1 MQIMLPFFLMEALKK
16 LIFDYYL
23 SNYKDY
29 PLDEFRPLG
38 ISTLIFL
45 EAIIVGLSFMPIQY
59 KAGGFAL
66 FIYTVLVLMSG
77 VISLCIIKCTRRTY
91 LARMFFI
98 ISCNLCIYFNAYA
111 VGLNGG
117 IHYFLG
123 STASLPFLMFNPKRD
138 KLYILFSF
146 LLTIAIGVL
155 LHLTDLQLIN
165 RINLSP
171 QLLSSYSVLSG
182 MLALTMSAF
191 STYYFQLI
199 VLQKE
204 VEIENKNQHLFNT
217 EKLASLGTLSSGI
230 AHEINTPLTVIQGTT
245 QQLKREINNSDTKIS
260 SEANDKL
267 DKILK
272 MVDRISQIVK
282 SLKAYNRNESNLP
295 LNEINLREII
305 NECYVLH
312 KSDLNGYHINFEV
325 NCLDTIK
332 VLSRESDL
340 IQVFINLISNSI
352 HAIKNQSENKWIKI
366 NVEIVNHHVVIYF
379 SDSGDGISE
388 PHQTKIFDPFYTS
401 KKVGEGTGLG
411 LYITRSLLDM
421 MNGTIE
427 YLETQ
432 PNTTFKISLNLSR

>member
-1 MQIMLPFFLMEALKK
+1 MLTFSLMEALKK

-45 EAIIVGLSFMPIQY
+45 EAMIVGISFMPIQY

-77 VISLCIIKCTRRTY
+77 VISLCIIKCTKRTY
-91 LARMFFI
+91 LARLFFI
-98 ISCNLCIYFNAYA
+98 VSCNIYIYFNAYA
-111 VGLNGG
+111 VGLDGG

-123 STASLPFLMFNPKRD
+123 PTASLPFLMFNPKKD
-138 KLYILFSF
+138 KIYIIFSF
-146 LLTIAIGVL
+146 LLTISVGVL

-165 RINLSP
+165 RVILTK
-171 QLLSSYSVLSG
+171 QILSSYSVLSG
-182 MLALTMSAF
+182 ILALTMSAF

-204 VEIENKNQHLFNT
+204 IEIENKNQHLFNS
-217 EKLASLGTLSSGI
+217 EKLASLGTLSAGI

-245 QQLKREINNSDTKIS
+245 QQLKRELGTAEYSPK
-260 SEANDKL
+260 SETLEKL
-267 DKILK
+267 DKTLK

-295 LNEINLREII
+295 LNEIQLKEII
-305 NECYVLH
+305 EECFILH
-312 KSDLNGYHINFEV
+312 KSDLNGFHIKFET
-325 NCLDTIK
+325 NCSDTIK

-352 HAIKNQSENKWIKI
+352 HAIKNQTENKWINISATENENLVLI
-366 NVEIVNHHVVIYF
+366 NF
-379 SDSGDGISE
+379 SDSGNGISNA
-388 PHQTKIFDPFYTS
+388 HQLKIFDPFYTS

-411 LYITRSLLDM
+411 LYITKSLLEV
-421 MNGTIE
+421 MNGKIE
-427 YLETQ
+427 YIPSESH
-432 PNTTFKISLNLSR
+432 TTFQITLQKFQS